1 MSLLTMMSKV
11 PLLVMIF
18 MLTFAISDMLV
29 LIVGFAMGVAVM
41 LIVLSIM
48 MMLAVVISASTTKS
62 ISQRQQH
69 CHRRYYRCTTTSIGN
84 NSTNNAPAIAVA
96 LAPTIQ
102 HRHRK

>member
-48 MMLAVVISASTTKS
+48 MLAVVISASTTKS

-69 CHRRYYRCTTTSIGN
+69 CHRRYYRCTTTSIRN